1 MFRMVAIVVVVVV
14 VLVVV
19 VAIVGSNDEVTFNLP
34 EPVQTHRV

>member
-1 MFRMVAIVVVVVV
+1 MFRMVAIVVV
-14 VLVVV
+14 VVV